1 MNRMILRTLL
11 VLLVVTSCQWYAG
24 AQKRKTLDT
33 PNTVV
38 YALPQTVLKLN
49 VIAEKTILKRGPFAE
64 YAKKYLNISDVVSA
78 DGVEWELK
86 SIDVSSYGEVD
97 PEEYHKITTSVDY
110 EPSLISLTPTGLIR
124 GFNLEKKMILKEEKE
139 SVFIT
144 DDKIDIE
151 YGKFSID
158 PIIKYKEDT
167 IFKVVETDTAFV
179 KVPVLEKQALV
190 KSLEE
195 KAEEAAH
202 QIFKLRKRRFK
213 ILTANYEVLPP
224 DGKAYEIII
233 KELEK
238 LENDYLSLFVGKRVG
253 FTENFQF
260 LYTPKNGENGGVIFR
275 MSPQAGP
282 VGVNDLGGK
291 PIRVDF
297 KNLEITRELAIIPTV
312 GLVPQK
318 QIFYR
323 IPGMADVSISNGR
336 EILFQNRMPVA
347 QFGKIANMPAEVLL
361 NENYSIEFF
370 PDLGSIKNVSK

>member
-11 VLLVVTSCQWYAG
+11 VLLVVISCQWYAG

-49 VIAEKTILKRGPFAE
+49 VTAEKTILKRGPFAE

-86 SIDVSSYGEVD
+86 SIDVSSYGEAD

-110 EPSLISLTPTGLIR
+110 EPSLISLTPTGLMR

-253 FTENFQF
+253 FQENFQF

-275 MSPQAGP
+275 MSQQAGP

-312 GLVPQK
+312 GIVPQK

-323 IPGMADVSISNGR
+323 IPGMADVSISNGK
-336 EILFQNRMPVA
+336 EILFQNRMPIA

>member
-1 MNRMILRTLL
+1 MILRTLL
-11 VLLVVTSCQWYAG
+11 VLLVVISCQWYAG
-24 AQKRKTLDT
+24 AQKRRTLET

-49 VIAEKTILKRGPFAE
+49 VTAEKTILKRGPFAE

-86 SIDVSSYGEVD
+86 SIDVSSHGEVD

-110 EPSLISLTPTGLIR
+110 EPGLISLTPNGLIR

-144 DDKIDIE
+144 EDKINIE

-179 KVPVLEKQALV
+179 KVPVLEKQVLV
-190 KSLEE
+190 KSMEE

-213 ILTANYEVLPP
+213 ILTANYDVLPP
-224 DGKAYEIII
+224 DGKAYEVIVG
-233 KELEK
+233 ELEK
-238 LENDYLSLFVGKRVG
+238 LENDYMSLFIGKRVG
-253 FTENFQF
+253 FLESFQF

-282 VGVNDLGGK
+282 VGVNNLGGK

-297 KNLEITRELAIIPTV
+297 KNLEQTRELAIIPAV

-323 IPGMADVSISNGR
+323 IPGMADVSISNGK
-336 EILFQNRMPVA
+336 EILFQNRMPIA

-361 NENYSIEFF
+361 NENYSIEFY